1 MPLFLAI
8 IVIFSSFV
16 IQAAHEELIT
26 INTIGPQKQ
35 NDASHDYFVSL
46 LSLALN
52 AHDDNKSYQIKTL
65 PHAGQAR
72 AVKLLEQGLYYDVIW
87 SGYSAERSK
96 NLIRV
101 PFPLFLGGLG
111 IRGAIIR
118 KSNTSYARLNT
129 LEELRE
135 KIICQGLNWPDAKI
149 LQRAKLNVVEV
160 GHFDAM
166 LEMVSL
172 KRCDLLPLS
181 IFEGQSELNAV
192 QASFPNLT
200 FSTEVL
206 LSYYLEMNFYLN
218 KSNQALAEQI
228 HLGLKKIANN
238 GQLKQFMGQHPL
250 TQNAF
255 PLSSYQHLTSIN
267 IESGI
272 APDLQSIFYNH
283 LRNKN

>member
-1 MPLFLAI
+1 MRYLLT
-8 IVIFSSFV
+8 IVFIF
-16 IQAAHEELIT
+16 AAATLPTSANEVIT
-26 INTIGPQKQ
+26 ITTIGPQKQ

-52 AHDDNKSYQIKTL
+52 ENGDNKSYQIKTL

-72 AVKLLEQGLYYDVIW
+72 VVKLIEQGLYYDVIW

-96 NLIRV
+96 NLVRV
-101 PFPLFLGGLG
+101 AFPLFLGGLG

-118 KSNTSYARLNT
+118 KSDTTFASLNT
-129 LEELRE
+129 IEKLRE

-149 LQRAKLNVVEV
+149 LQLAKLNVVEV
-160 GHFDAM
+160 SHFDAM

-172 KRCDLLPLS
+172 ERCDLLPLS

-192 QASFPNLT
+192 QALYPKLT
-200 FSTEVL
+200 FSSDVL

-218 KSNQALAEQI
+218 KNNQALADKI
-228 HLGLKKIANN
+228 NAGLEKIAQN
-238 GQLKQFMGQHPL
+238 GELLSFMKNHSL

-255 PLSSYQHLTSIN
+255 PLSKYINSTIIN
-267 IESGI
+267 IESDVMPNSH
-272 APDLQSIFYNH
+272 AIFYKRLLN
-283 LRNKN
+283 